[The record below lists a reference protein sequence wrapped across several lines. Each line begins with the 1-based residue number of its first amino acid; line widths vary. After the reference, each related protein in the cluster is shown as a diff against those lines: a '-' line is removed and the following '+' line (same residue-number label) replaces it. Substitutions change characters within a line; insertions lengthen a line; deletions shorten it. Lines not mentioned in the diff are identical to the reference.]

1 MCLPCAPSPWFNG
14 CNLVTTD
21 ELLPSV
27 APYPL
32 AAAVSSHLQGMGVRL
47 PARSNN
53 RQVINWDLDFLQ
65 LHYKQYQPP
74 RLHIHGMC
82 EGACCSSSCR
92 IQTLTT
98 IFHKGHKN
106 QLSRPPQRQLYGIL
120 QADHMKSVEYVKKRV
135 VRK

>member
-32 AAAVSSHLQGMGVRL
+32 AAAVSSHMQGMGVRL

-53 RQVINWDLDFLQ
+53 RQVINWDPDFLQ

-82 EGACCSSSCR
+82 GGACCSSSCR

-106 QLSRPPQRQLYGIL
+106 QLSHPPQRQLYGIL